1 MRYPPPTEADLVAE
15 FNTILEDI
23 VSGKAV
29 GCPTCTGLDPET
41 VAILNLLGQ
50 QPNPKLPVDI
60 QACRTEFSRM
70 LDGTHAAEF
79 EQQESEEWAKL
90 LE

>member
-1 MRYPPPTEADLVAE
+1 MRYPPPTEAELVAT
-15 FNTILEDI
+15 FNAVLEDI
-23 VSGKAV
+23 ITGKSE
-29 GCPTCTGLDPET
+29 GCPSCTGLDPET
-41 VAILNLLGQ
+41 VAILNLLGR

-70 LDGTHAAEF
+70 LDGTHAIEWEA
-79 EQQESEEWAKL
+79 QEEAEWAKL